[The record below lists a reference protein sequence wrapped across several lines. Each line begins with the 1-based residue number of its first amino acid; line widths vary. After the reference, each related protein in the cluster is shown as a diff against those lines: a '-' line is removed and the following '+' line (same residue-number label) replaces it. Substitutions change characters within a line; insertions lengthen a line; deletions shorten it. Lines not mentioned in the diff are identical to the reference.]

1 MSCFD
6 LLVRGRLHRRC
17 STKCRYSKES
27 GSCKALPAGCRRLR
41 GCCLLDNR
49 RSIDSYGDENI
60 RSSDGVGEVGLRE
73 STFHNVPMYGFR
85 TPGRAQATAPRLLS
99 LTRRQAVIW

>member
-1 MSCFD
+1 VPCFD

-27 GSCKALPAGCRRLR
+27 GSCKALPTGCRRSR

-60 RSSDGVGEVGLRE
+60 RNSGGVGEVGLRE

-85 TPGRAQATAPRLLS
+85 PPRRAQATTPRLLS
-99 LTRRQAVIW
+99 